1 MSLLECPNPN
11 CEKVNDTNQTP
22 FHLADQQGIGRI
34 TVFHCVCGQHFRD
47 QIVAGIPVLRQRS
60 TNAPLQD

>member
-1 MSLLECPNPN
+1 MSLLTCPN
-11 CEKVNDTNQTP
+11 CDKINDTSLTP
-22 FHLADQQGIGRI
+22 FHVADQPDLGRI
-34 TVFHCVCGQHFRD
+34 TVFHCSCSAHFRE